1 MAPHTQQEPRQE
13 ERQPTQSSPAS
24 SSPTVNQRMGF
35 GVISLVFI
43 VMAANIMA
51 YLSPSFGPIG
61 SGIGLAAI
69 CAAVLGLNIAFNL
82 DMFRPRR

>member
-1 MAPHTQQEPRQE
+1 
-13 ERQPTQSSPAS
+13 
-24 SSPTVNQRMGF
+24 MGF

-43 VMAANIMA
+43 VVAANIMA
-51 YLSPSFGPIG
+51 YLSPSFGPTG
-61 SGIGLAAI
+61 SAIGLAAI